1 MSSSAIELHTE
12 HLRRELGAAITVN
25 VRLHDRAK
33 GNRLVL
39 LQSEDSAK
47 HKTTQS
53 LAFTRLHTALWDPA
67 IHKIDD
73 LLRSGGLMGE
83 TFKAHGYTVA
93 QHRLLRLRLPLLSRR
108 LARLYGYS
116 IWKLAE
122 IECYEFW
129 ADAFCY
135 GTVIE
140 IKHPH
145 RTKAPAR
152 PTNGSRLLL
161 NRLGAANTPHALL
174 RGLSMCYGAVKSIG
188 MYVRMHRWLGQL
200 APSS

>member
-1 MSSSAIELHTE
+1 MSSTAIELHTE
-12 HLRRELGAAITVN
+12 HLRRELGAAITAN
-25 VRLHDRAK
+25 VRLHNRAK

-39 LQSEDSAK
+39 LQSEDAAK
-47 HKTTQS
+47 RKTTQS
-53 LAFTRLHTALWDPA
+53 LAFTRLHTKLWDPA

-83 TFKAHGYTVA
+83 TFKAHGYNVQ
-93 QHRLLRLRLPLLSRR
+93 QHRLLRLRLPLLSPR

-140 IKHPH
+140 VKHP
-145 RTKAPAR
+145 RRIKAPAR
-152 PTNGSRLLL
+152 PTSGSCLLL
-161 NRLGAANTPHALL
+161 QRLGSYNIPQLLL
-174 RGLSMCYGAVKSIG
+174 RGLSVSYGVIKSIV
-188 MYVRMHRWLGQL
+188 MYARMHRWLGQL
-200 APSS
+200 SPSN